1 MERVVYMNVPAAP
14 ADGGFFIPPATA
26 AALAAP
32 AIVPFFAPHHIL
44 RILHL
49 TADAA
54 ARLP

>member
-1 MERVVYMNVPAAP
+1 MNVPAAP

-44 RILHL
+44 RILDL